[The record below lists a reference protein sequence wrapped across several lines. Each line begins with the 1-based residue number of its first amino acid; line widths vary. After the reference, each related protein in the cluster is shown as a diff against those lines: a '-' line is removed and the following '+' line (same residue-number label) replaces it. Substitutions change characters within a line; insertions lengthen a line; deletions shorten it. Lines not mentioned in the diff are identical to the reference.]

1 MPRKCPPGVFCIDN
15 ITLFVLLSIVLLI
28 AYMGY
33 NQYTSSGASKPST
46 NTVIIKDRQND
57 NPLFTN
63 PNYLMSQRQ
72 GEIYLNPY
80 APPLKHNFFFPPSQD
95 VRGGVPINTPTS
107 HYDFNYR
114 QIGILTRNGGA
125 EQILA
130 LFGRPLHAN
139 RNKWQYYTMT
149 DKHNAIKLP
158 VSKDGR
164 SCTGE
169 YGCDEIFNGDSI
181 YVEGYNDAFTATVY
195 ESGQPRYIPFL

>member
-33 NQYTSSGASKPST
+33 NQLTEQKPTTSGN
-46 NTVIIKDRQND
+46 NTLVIREKDT

-63 PNYLMSQRQ
+63 PNYLMSKRQ

-80 APPLKHNFFFPPSQD
+80 APPLKHNFFFPPSAD
-95 VRGGVPINTPTS
+95 VRGGVPINIPTS

-114 QIGILTRNGGA
+114 QLGILTRNGGN

-130 LFGRPLHAN
+130 LFGRPLHSN

-149 DKHNAIKLP
+149 DRHNAIKLP

-169 YGCDEIFNGDSI
+169 YGCDEIYNGDSI
-181 YVEGYNDAFTATVY
+181 YVEGYNDAFTATIY
-195 ESGQPRYIPFL
+195 ENSQPRYIPFL